1 MDSKVSSGQLNRKRT
16 FAFLCLWIWREES
29 QDQEGSM
36 DSPFLLYV
44 THRGSQT
51 YKSSFYSEELT
62 VQYLKRKSLGKTAYY
77 SLLPHAFFVR
87 VGLQRRG
94 GQQTLSLLQSRLR
107 GARSS
112 RLGAISLWSPWSW
125 RRAVSSILLPPT
137 EGTAPKWGW

>member
-1 MDSKVSSGQLNRKRT
+1 
-16 FAFLCLWIWREES
+16 
-29 QDQEGSM
+29 M

-94 GQQTLSLLQSRLR
+94 S
-107 GARSS
+107 ADV
-112 RLGAISLWSPWSW
+112 I
-125 RRAVSSILLPPT
+125 VIT
-137 EGTAPKWGW
+137 EQVEGSQVQ